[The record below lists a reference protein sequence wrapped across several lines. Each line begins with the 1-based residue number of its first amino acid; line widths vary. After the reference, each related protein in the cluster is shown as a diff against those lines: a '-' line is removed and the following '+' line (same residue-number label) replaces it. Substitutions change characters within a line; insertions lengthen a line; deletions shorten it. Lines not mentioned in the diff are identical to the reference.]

1 MHILLY
7 IIFLLGQNILY
18 IVYFYFPSIS
28 PSHVD
33 TSFFL
38 LQKKAKLELLEQE
51 RSRARVEKLQE
62 EDRKISEAPEESDK
76 LCSEVMR
83 TRYDFT

>member
-1 MHILLY
+1 MLC
-7 IIFLLGQNILY
+7 
-18 IVYFYFPSIS
+18 VYFTSIS

-33 TSFFL
+33 TSLFL
-38 LQKKAKLELLEQE
+38 LQKKAKLAFLEQE

-62 EDRKISEAPEESDK
+62 EDRKISGALEESDK

-83 TRYDFT
+83 THCDFT